1 VERVYLWNA
10 FIRVTRLSLWNAFI
24 CGTYFFV
31 ECTTLVFVERPIFE
45 TSLFVEC
52 CYKETTATQE
62 VENID
67 KVDKEKVE
75 EESKL
80 ALVEVQVV
88 DDTEDVEEEPAK
100 VPPQQAK
107 PREIAATKKSLR
119 MQDKNV
125 LARANKKA
133 KLEAHKIAGNR
144 KK

>member
-1 VERVYLWNA
+1 VEL
-10 FIRVTRLSLWNAFI
+10 TP
-24 CGTYFFV
+24 
-31 ECTTLVFVERPIFE
+31 LVFVEHLFYGMF
-45 TSLFVEC
+45 LFVEC

-88 DDTEDVEEEPAK
+88 DNTEDVEEEPAK

-107 PREIAATKKSLR
+107 PQEIAATKKSLR
-119 MQDKNV
+119 LQEKNT
-125 LARANKKA
+125 LATAKQKA
-133 KLEAHKIAGNR
+133 KLEAQKIAGNR
-144 KK
+144 RKNESWSK